1 MFAGMAQK
9 LRVEFEGA
17 FYHVIVRGNQRQ
29 KIFRDDRDR
38 LTYLGRVE
46 HYRQRYG
53 FKIYAFV
60 LMSNHV
66 HLLLQTDKTPLSK
79 ILQGIQFTY
88 TQYYNRRYRTV
99 GHLFQGRYKAIL
111 CDRDAYLLE
120 LVRYIHLNPARLKIP
135 QDLADYRWSS
145 HQRYLGGKGPVAVD
159 VALVLEQLGN
169 SARQARNAYRKFIED
184 GQRLGH
190 QQHYYETVDQRF
202 LGDEKFVQQIAHRAP
217 QGDIKPR
224 GPKIR
229 FEKLLHAVA
238 QVHGCGTKDLSAP
251 GRQRVWARSRAQL
264 AYLARE
270 WCAMN
275 TIETARRLNRDASM
289 VSRLCANYAAV
300 RDLKTEKKISQVIG
314 KQLTTQ
320 A

>member
-1 MFAGMAQK
+1 MVAAMARK
-9 LRVEFEGA
+9 PRVEFEGA

-38 LTYLGRVE
+38 LTYLDRVE

-53 FKIYAFV
+53 FRIYAFV

-66 HLLLQTDKTPLSK
+66 HLLLETGKTPLSK
-79 ILQGIQFTY
+79 IFQGIQFRY

-135 QDLADYRWSS
+135 QDLAGYRWSS
-145 HQRYLGGKGPVAVD
+145 HQAYLGGKGPIAVD
-159 VALVLEQLGN
+159 TALVLAQLGN
-169 SARQARNAYRKFIED
+169 SARQARNAYQKFIEE

-190 QQHYYETVDQRF
+190 EQRYYDTVDQRF
-202 LGDEKFVQQIAHRAP
+202 LGDEKFVQQTAERAP

-229 FEKLLHAVA
+229 FAKLLHAVV
-238 QVHGCGTKDLSAP
+238 QVHGCRTKDLSAP
-251 GRQRVWARSRAQL
+251 RRQRAWAKPRAQL

-270 WCAMN
+270 WCAMK
-275 TIETARRLNRDASM
+275 TIEIARQLNRDASM
-289 VSRLCANYAAV
+289 VSRLCASYEAV
-300 RDLKTEKKISQVIG
+300 RELKTEKKIAEVID
-314 KQLTTQ
+314 K
-320 A
+320 